1 MCIRQVARENVGKLR
16 SASWVEVIMLLLG
29 LRIMMGVRRLL
40 IGDRGS
46 DGGKVGS
53 ATSQCQK

>member
-1 MCIRQVARENVGKLR
+1 
-16 SASWVEVIMLLLG
+16 
-29 LRIMMGVRRLL
+29 MMGVRRLL

-53 ATSQCQK
+53 ATSVRNSNVWLGITEGGTYGASVVR